1 MNESLAKM
9 LHKFGN
15 THTVK
20 NFKGRTPYV
29 ERRGSGSSYDEKGE
43 ITPNSKKASDVFDM
57 SESKGIEMMKSKGKF
72 NKKNTSINI
81 YLENLESEP

>member
-57 SESKGIEMMKSKGKF
+57 SCLLYTSPSPRDVEESRMPS
-72 NKKNTSINI
+72 SA
-81 YLENLESEP
+81 